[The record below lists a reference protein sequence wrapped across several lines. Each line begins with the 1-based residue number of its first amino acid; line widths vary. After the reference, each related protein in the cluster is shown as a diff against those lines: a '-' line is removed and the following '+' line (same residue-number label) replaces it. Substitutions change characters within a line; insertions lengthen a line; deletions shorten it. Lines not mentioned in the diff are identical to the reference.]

1 MKRRKWDQRQ
11 YESLNASTTS
21 HPEHSLNFVMK
32 LQKNND
38 LLNRIPYQYQE
49 YSRDYLS
56 GSGAM
61 VEQFR
66 TILGVYLNFMQ
77 REIA

>member
-1 MKRRKWDQRQ
+1 
-11 YESLNASTTS
+11 
-21 HPEHSLNFVMK
+21 MK
-32 LQKNND
+32 LQKNNY